1 MARDHRGGHGHYG
14 NPQDLARMIKRQLD
28 PSRAAWQKPDRVV
41 AALGLR
47 RGQVVGEIGAGPG
60 YFTLRLARA
69 VGRSGHVYAV
79 DPESGVLE
87 ALRARLARARV
98 HNVTPILA
106 LGRDPLLPPGACD
119 LALIVNAYHHFDD
132 GPAFLRRVVRALTT
146 RGRLVNIDW
155 DDHETPVGPPLG
167 RRVSRARFLRDARR
181 AGSWRVSEHRFLPH
195 QYFLELERKKLSRT
209 MR

>member
-1 MARDHRGGHGHYG
+1 MARDHRGGHGHSG
-14 NPQDLARMIKRQLD
+14 SPQDLARMIKRQLD

-106 LGRDPLLPPGACD
+106 LGHDPLLPP
-119 LALIVNAYHHFDD
+119 
-132 GPAFLRRVVRALTT
+132 RR
-146 RGRLVNIDW
+146 
-155 DDHETPVGPPLG
+155 
-167 RRVSRARFLRDARR
+167 SRAHRARAPR
-181 AGSWRVSEHRFLPH
+181 EHR
-195 QYFLELERKKLSRT
+195 
-209 MR
+209 